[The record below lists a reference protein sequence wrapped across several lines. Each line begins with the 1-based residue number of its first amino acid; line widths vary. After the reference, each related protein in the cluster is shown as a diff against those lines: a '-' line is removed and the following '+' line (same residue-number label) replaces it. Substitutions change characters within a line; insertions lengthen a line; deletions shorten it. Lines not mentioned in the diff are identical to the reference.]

1 LHYLGFA
8 EKVFWGVCGILGIFR
23 EKVPKTSPGL
33 LKWLALF
40 DDKKA

>member
-1 LHYLGFA
+1 MQHLGFA
-8 EKVFWGVCGILGIFR
+8 ERVCRGVCGILGIFR

-40 DDKKA
+40 